1 MPKKVKGSKELDRA
15 YDILL
20 KGTEFEKGTE
30 DVKSGIDFK
39 QVAADS
45 AVPQEDT
52 GLCFCCEVKDYKTY
66 KASTKPFT
74 AVLKRKIACYVTFE
88 GKTYFKDR
96 GGYVSD
102 LGGYAVNVFPAYVPQ
117 IRRKKR

>member
-1 MPKKVKGSKELDRA
+1 MPKRAKAKEVF
-15 YDILL
+15 
-20 KGTEFEKGTE
+20 KET
-30 DVKSGIDFK
+30 DFK

-52 GLCFCCEVKDYKTY
+52 GPCFCCEVKEYKTY

-74 AVLKRKIACYVTFE
+74 AVLKRKVACYVTFE

-117 IRRKKR
+117 TRRKKK